1 MINLNQSRK
10 NRISGKFSFQNKND
24 QMVKATINREH
35 YACSVTNG
43 SHDIVVDEPFDL
55 GGTNKG
61 FAPKGL
67 LMASL
72 ASCVAITL
80 RMYADRKEWPIEK
93 IEVIVNIDTEN
104 GETVFLEEITC
115 TGPLTDDQRKRL
127 EDIASKCPVSKM
139 LTVGHEVRSKVL

>member
-1 MINLNQSRK
+1 
-10 NRISGKFSFQNKND
+10 
-24 QMVKATINREH
+24 MVKATINKEH

-43 SHDIVVDEPFDL
+43 THEILVDEPLNL
-55 GGTNKG
+55 GGTDKG

-80 RMYADRKEWPIEK
+80 RMYADRKQWPIEK
-93 IEVIVNIDTEN
+93 IEVEVTIDTEN
-104 GETVFLEEITC
+104 GETVFFEEITC
-115 TGPLTDDQRKRL
+115 TGQLTDEQKIRL
-127 EDIASKCPVSKM
+127 EDIASKCPVSKI

>member
-1 MINLNQSRK
+1 MQK
-10 NRISGKFSFQNKND
+10 
-24 QMVKATINREH
+24 MVKATINREH

-43 SHDIVVDEPFDL
+43 SHDIIVDEPFDL

-80 RMYADRKEWPIEK
+80 RMYADRKEWPVDK
-93 IEVIVNIDTEN
+93 IEVEVNVDTEN
-104 GETVFLEEITC
+104 GEMVFFEEITC
-115 TGPLTDDQRKRL
+115 TGELTDEQKSRL
-127 EDIASKCPVSKM
+127 EDIAAKCPVSKM

>member
-1 MINLNQSRK
+1 
-10 NRISGKFSFQNKND
+10 
-24 QMVKATINREH
+24 MVKATINKEH

-43 SHDIVVDEPFDL
+43 THEILVDEPLNL
-55 GGTNKG
+55 GGTDKG

-80 RMYADRKEWPIEK
+80 RMYADRKQLPIEK
-93 IEVIVNIDTEN
+93 IEVEVTIDTEN
-104 GETVFLEEITC
+104 GETVFFEEITC
-115 TGPLTDDQRKRL
+115 TGQLTDEQKIRL
-127 EDIASKCPVSKM
+127 EDIASKCPVSKI

>member
-1 MINLNQSRK
+1 
-10 NRISGKFSFQNKND
+10 
-24 QMVKATINREH
+24 MVKATINKEH

-43 SHDIVVDEPFDL
+43 AHDILVDEPLDL
-55 GGTNKG
+55 GGTDKG

-80 RMYADRKEWPIEK
+80 RMYADRKQWPIEK
-93 IEVIVNIDTEN
+93 IEVEVNIDTEN
-104 GETVFLEEITC
+104 GETVFFEEITC
-115 TGPLTDDQRKRL
+115 SGQLTDDQKIRL
-127 EDIASKCPVSKM
+127 EEIASKCPVSKI

>member
-1 MINLNQSRK
+1 
-10 NRISGKFSFQNKND
+10 
-24 QMVKATINREH
+24 MVKATINKEH

-43 SHDIVVDEPFDL
+43 AHDILVDEPLDL
-55 GGTNKG
+55 GGTDKG

-80 RMYADRKEWPIEK
+80 RMYADRKQWTIEK
-93 IEVIVNIDTEN
+93 IEVEVNIDTEN
-104 GETVFLEEITC
+104 GETVFFEEITC
-115 TGPLTDDQRKRL
+115 TGQLTDDQKIRL
-127 EDIASKCPVSKM
+127 EEIASKCPVSKI

>member
-1 MINLNQSRK
+1 
-10 NRISGKFSFQNKND
+10 
-24 QMVKATINREH
+24 MVKATINKEH

-43 SHDIVVDEPFDL
+43 SHEIVVDEPIEL
-55 GGTNKG
+55 GGTHQG

-80 RMYADRKEWPIEK
+80 RMYVDRKGWAVDK
-93 IEVIVNIDTEN
+93 IEVEVNIGIEN
-104 GETVFLEEITC
+104 AQDVFLEEITC
-115 TGPLTDDQRKRL
+115 TGNLTTAQKERL
-127 EDIASKCPVSKM
+127 EDIATKCPVSKM

>member
-1 MINLNQSRK
+1 
-10 NRISGKFSFQNKND
+10 
-24 QMVKATINREH
+24 MVKATINKEH

-80 RMYADRKEWPIEK
+80 RMYADRKDWPIDK
-93 IEVIVNIDTEN
+93 IEVVVNVDTEN
-104 GETVFLEEITC
+104 GETVFFEEITC
-115 TGPLTDDQRKRL
+115 TGQLTDDQKSRL

-139 LTVGHEVRSKVL
+139 LTVDNEVRSRVL

>member
-1 MINLNQSRK
+1 
-10 NRISGKFSFQNKND
+10 
-24 QMVKATINREH
+24 MVKATINKAH

-43 SHDIVVDEPFDL
+43 SHEVIVDEPIEL
-55 GGTNKG
+55 GGTHKG

-80 RMYADRKEWPIEK
+80 RMYVDRKGWAVDK
-93 IEVIVNIDTEN
+93 IEVEVNMGIEN
-104 GETVFLEEITC
+104 AEDVFLEEITC
-115 TGPLTDDQRKRL
+115 TGNLTDDQKQRL
-127 EDIASKCPVSKM
+127 EVIASKCPVSKI

>member
-1 MINLNQSRK
+1 
-10 NRISGKFSFQNKND
+10 
-24 QMVKATINREH
+24 MVKATINKAH

-43 SHDIVVDEPFDL
+43 SHEVIVDEPIEL
-55 GGTNKG
+55 GGTHKG

-80 RMYADRKEWPIEK
+80 RMYVDRKGWAVDK
-93 IEVIVNIDTEN
+93 IEVEVNMGIEN
-104 GETVFLEEITC
+104 AEDVFLEEITC
-115 TGPLTDDQRKRL
+115 TGNLTEDQKQRL
-127 EDIASKCPVSKM
+127 EVIASKCPVSKI

>member
-1 MINLNQSRK
+1 
-10 NRISGKFSFQNKND
+10 
-24 QMVKATINREH
+24 MVKATINKEH

-43 SHDIVVDEPFDL
+43 SHKIVVDEPIEL
-55 GGTNKG
+55 GGTHKG

-80 RMYADRKEWPIEK
+80 RMYIDRKEWEVSK
-93 IEVIVNIDTEN
+93 IEVEVNLAVEN
-104 GETVFLEEITC
+104 AETIFLEEITC
-115 TGPLTDDQRKRL
+115 TGNLTEEQKLRL
-127 EDIASKCPVSKM
+127 EDIAAKCPVSKI

>member
-1 MINLNQSRK
+1 
-10 NRISGKFSFQNKND
+10 
-24 QMVKATINREH
+24 MVKATINREH

-93 IEVIVNIDTEN
+93 IEVEVNIDTEN
-104 GETVFLEEITC
+104 GETVFFEEITC
-115 TGPLTDDQRKRL
+115 TGTLTEAQKSRL
-127 EDIASKCPVSKM
+127 EDIASKCPVSKI
-139 LTVGHEVRSKVL
+139 LTAGHEVRSIVL

>member
-1 MINLNQSRK
+1 
-10 NRISGKFSFQNKND
+10 
-24 QMVKATINREH
+24 MVKATINKEH

-43 SHDIVVDEPFDL
+43 SHDIVVDEPIEL
-55 GGTNKG
+55 GGTHKG

-80 RMYADRKEWPIEK
+80 RMYVDRKGWAVDK
-93 IEVIVNIDTEN
+93 IEVEVNMGVEN
-104 GETVFLEEITC
+104 AEDVFYEEITC
-115 TGPLTDDQRKRL
+115 TGDLTEDQKARL
-127 EDIASKCPVSKM
+127 ETIASKCPVSKI

>member
-1 MINLNQSRK
+1 
-10 NRISGKFSFQNKND
+10 
-24 QMVKATINREH
+24 MVKATINKAH

-43 SHDIVVDEPFDL
+43 SHEVIVDEPIEL
-55 GGTNKG
+55 GGTHKG

-80 RMYADRKEWPIEK
+80 RMYVDRKGWAVDK
-93 IEVIVNIDTEN
+93 IEVEVNMGIEN
-104 GETVFLEEITC
+104 AEDVFLEEITC
-115 TGPLTDDQRKRL
+115 TGNLSEDQKQRL
-127 EDIASKCPVSKM
+127 EVIASKCPVSKI

>member
-1 MINLNQSRK
+1 
-10 NRISGKFSFQNKND
+10 
-24 QMVKATINREH
+24 MVKATINKEH

-43 SHDIVVDEPFDL
+43 SHDLIVDEPFEL
-55 GGTNKG
+55 GGTHKG

-80 RMYADRKEWPIEK
+80 RMYIDRKEWPVEK
-93 IEVIVNIDTEN
+93 IEVEVNVDTEN
-104 GETVFLEEITC
+104 GELVFFEEITC
-115 TGPLTDDQRKRL
+115 YGEIDEAQKKRL
-127 EDIASKCPVSKM
+127 EDIASKCPVSKI

>member
-1 MINLNQSRK
+1 
-10 NRISGKFSFQNKND
+10 
-24 QMVKATINREH
+24 MVKATINKAH

-43 SHDIVVDEPFDL
+43 THDIVVDEPFDL
-55 GGTNKG
+55 GGTNEG

-93 IEVIVNIDTEN
+93 IEVEVDIDTEN
-104 GETVFLEEITC
+104 GETVFFEEITC
-115 TGPLTDDQRKRL
+115 TGELTADQKSKL
-127 EDIASKCPVSKM
+127 EEIASKCPISKI
-139 LTVGHEVRSKVL
+139 LTIGHEVRSKVL

>member
-1 MINLNQSRK
+1 
-10 NRISGKFSFQNKND
+10 
-24 QMVKATINREH
+24 MVKATINKEH

-43 SHDIVVDEPFDL
+43 AHDIVVDEPIEL
-55 GGTNKG
+55 GGTHKG

-80 RMYADRKEWPIEK
+80 RMYADRKEWSVDK
-93 IEVIVNIDTEN
+93 IEVEVNIDTEN
-104 GETVFLEEITC
+104 GETIFFEKIICTGQLTKEQKIRLEE
-115 TGPLTDDQRKRL
+115 
-127 EDIASKCPVSKM
+127 IASKCPVGKI

>member
-1 MINLNQSRK
+1 
-10 NRISGKFSFQNKND
+10 
-24 QMVKATINREH
+24 MVKATINKEH

-55 GGTNKG
+55 GGTHKG

-80 RMYADRKEWPIEK
+80 RMYVDRKEWAVDK
-93 IEVIVNIDTEN
+93 IEVVVNIDTEN
-104 GETVFLEEITC
+104 GETVFFEEITC
-115 TGPLTDDQRKRL
+115 TGNLTEEQKMRL
-127 EDIASKCPVSKM
+127 EDIASKCPVSKI
-139 LTVGHEVRSKVL
+139 LTVGHEIRSKVL